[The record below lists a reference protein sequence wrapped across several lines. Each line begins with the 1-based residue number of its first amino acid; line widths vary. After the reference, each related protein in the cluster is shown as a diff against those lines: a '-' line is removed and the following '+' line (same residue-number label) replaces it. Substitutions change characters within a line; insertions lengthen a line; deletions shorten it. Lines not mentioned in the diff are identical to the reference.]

1 MFLEKREMLAHL
13 PLENALVFLIQIVK
27 HYKSMKKRCEIYL
40 PKRFSEVKKL
50 FLIMRLTAILIL
62 VFSFST
68 MASVY
73 SQSTKLSVYYE
84 NTTLVAIF
92 DKLSEQSEFQFV
104 YNDEEVA
111 VVKNVTVDFKNA
123 TVEEIL
129 SKVLSNYDLDYKVV
143 NNVVVITPAPG
154 KRENESEQSRQENNV
169 NVLGKIV
176 DEAGEPLPG
185 ATIRLKGTNVGTTT
199 DKNGN
204 YTLRGSFEGEPVL
217 EISFIGFVSQEIAV
231 DGRQVINITL
241 KQDLQDVSEVVV
253 TGVFTRKANTYT
265 GAVTSIKREELLKMS
280 TQNVLS
286 GLANLDPSFVKV
298 ENLTAGSDPNATS
311 TYQMRGTSSISQNF
325 QSQYENDP
333 NQPLFILDGFETGI
347 EKVKDLDINMIES
360 ITLLKDATAKAI
372 YGSKGANGVV
382 VVETRRPEGGKLR
395 ITYNGGVSLEMPDIT
410 SYDMANA
417 AEKLETERLAGLYLS
432 DNAVTQ
438 LSLNKTYSNKMLEV
452 LRGVNTDWMAQ
463 PLHTGIGQKH
473 SLYIDGGDKTMLY
486 GVDLFYNN
494 VAGAMKGSDRE
505 TFAGGITLT
514 YRKKNFLLRNRL
526 AITYNESNNSPYGN
540 FGLYA
545 QMNPYSR
552 LYDENG
558 NIVQSYDYSGTLEPN
573 PIWNTTINTTDR
585 STYTDITNNLYG
597 EWTIQQGL
605 KVIGRLGISSK
616 EARSDVFKPAS
627 HTDFLNYTDVLRK
640 GSYAQTNGRTHF
652 INGDLGLSYSVV
664 KGKHL
669 LFTNGQLNF
678 ASNSYDRVRLDAE
691 GFPNDHMD
699 HVIFA
704 AQYAEGEKPTGAEGI
719 SHSAGALLSANY
731 SYDER
736 YLFDANYRL
745 SGSSEYGSN
754 KRWGTFWS
762 LGAGWNIHKE
772 AFLKNNSAVNL
783 LKLRFSMG
791 YTGSQGFNTYE
802 ALSTVRYYTNSVYYG
817 NIGSYLVSLANPDLR
832 WQSKYDQSIG
842 LDFGLL
848 KNRIS
853 GRFDYYVANT
863 EDMLTDVTLPSS
875 TGFGYYRANLGKTQN
890 KGVEA
895 NLNIR
900 AYQSSSN
907 RDFLNF
913 YMSVAHNKNKLQ
925 KISNNLKAF
934 NDKQDENKGGDE
946 TADNYDNITTPSVR
960 YIEGQSI
967 NTIWAVQSLG
977 IDPQNGKEIY
987 LKKDGTTTYEWDAK
1001 DQIAA
1006 GDGMP
1011 SVTGNLGISSEISNI
1026 GCNISFY
1033 YRLGGQIY
1041 NTTLVD
1047 KVENAN
1053 LIYNVDRR
1061 VFNDRWKQE
1070 GDIAR
1075 FKAITDK
1082 TYTRP
1087 TTRFVED
1094 NNTLTLSTVNIYY
1107 DFRENGIVKN
1117 SFLQQ
1122 LRASVNLNDIFVISS
1137 VKTERGTSYP
1147 FARNAT
1153 FTIQATF

>member
-1 MFLEKREMLAHL
+1 
-13 PLENALVFLIQIVK
+13 
-27 HYKSMKKRCEIYL
+27 MKKLKTLSYNRGTRKML
-40 PKRFSEVKKL
+40 L
-50 FLIMRLTAILIL
+50 TMRLTLFLWIAGFMQL
-62 VFSFST
+62 S
-68 MASVY
+68 ASVY
-73 SQSTKLSVYYE
+73 SQ
-84 NTTLVAIF
+84 TTRLNVDLKNASLEQIL
-92 DKLSEQSEFQFV
+92 DNIKQQSEFNFLYRSDIFEGV
-104 YNDEEVA
+104 T
-111 VVKNVTVDFKNA
+111 NVDIKFSDVTL
-123 TVEEIL
+123 ESIL
-129 SKVLSNYDLDYKVV
+129 DKILVPEGFEYVIED
-143 NNVVVITPAPG
+143 NVVVIRKHT
-154 KRENESEQSRQENNV
+154 EQLPQDTTVSV
-169 NVLGKIV
+169 MGKIL
-176 DEAGEPLPG
+176 DNNARPLPG
-185 ATIRLKGTNVGTTT
+185 TTIRIKGTNIGAAS
-199 DKNGN
+199 DNDGN
-204 YTLRGSFEGEPVL
+204 YSIRGKVVGEPVL
-217 EISFIGFVSQEIAV
+217 VYSFIGFKTQEIPV
-231 DGRQVINITL
+231 NGNPIINVTMEAN
-241 KQDLQDVSEVVV
+241 QQDVSEVVV
-253 TGVFTRKANTYT
+253 TGAFTRKANTYT
-265 GAVTSIKREELLKMS
+265 GAVTTVKREELLKMS

-286 GLANLDPSFVKV
+286 GLANIDPSFVKV
-298 ENLTAGSDPNATS
+298 ENLAAGSDPNATT

-333 NQPLFILDGFETGI
+333 NQPLFILDGFETTI

-395 ITYNGGVSLEMPDIT
+395 VTYNGGVSLEMPDLS

-417 AEKLETERLAGLYLS
+417 AEKLETERLAGLYHS

-438 LSLNKTYSNKMLEV
+438 LSLNKTYANKMLEV

-463 PLHTGIGQKH
+463 PLRTGIGHKH
-473 SLYIDGGDKTMLY
+473 SMYIDGGDEAMLY

-494 VAGAMKGSDRE
+494 IAGAMKGSDRE

-514 YRKKNFLLRNRL
+514 YRLKNLLLRNRL

-540 FGLYA
+540 FDLYA
-545 QMNPYSR
+545 KMNPYSR
-552 LYDENG
+552 LHDENG
-558 NIVQSYDYSGTLEPN
+558 SIVQSYNYNGILEPN

-585 STYTDITNNLYG
+585 STYTDITNNFYG
-597 EWTIQQGL
+597 EWTIRQGL

-616 EARSDVFKPAS
+616 ETRSDVFKPAS
-627 HTDFLNYTDVLRK
+627 HTDFLNYSDVLRK
-640 GSYAQTNGRTHF
+640 GSYVQTNGRTNF
-652 INGDLGLSYSVV
+652 INGDLGLNYSFI

-678 ASNSYDRVRLDAE
+678 AGNNYDRVAFAAE
-691 GFPNDHMD
+691 GFPNDNMD
-699 HVIFA
+699 HIIFA
-704 AQYAEGEKPTGAEGI
+704 VQYADGGKPTGSEGI
-719 SHSAGALLSANY
+719 SHSAGALLSTNY

-745 SGSSEYGSN
+745 SGSSEYGNN

-772 AFLKNNSAVNL
+772 AFLQNNSAVNL

-802 ALSTVRYYTNSVYYG
+802 ALSTVRYYNSNVYYG
-817 NIGSYLVSLANPDLR
+817 NIGSYLVSLANPNLR

-842 LDFGLL
+842 IDFGLL

-863 EDMLTDVTLPSS
+863 EDMLTDVTLPPS

-907 RDFLNF
+907 RDYLNF
-913 YMSVAHNKNKLQ
+913 YVSVAHNKNKL
-925 KISNNLKAF
+925 KEISNSLKVF
-934 NDKQDENKGGDE
+934 NDTQDQTKNEE
-946 TADNYDNITTPSVR
+946 EVTDNYDNITTPSVR
-960 YIEGQSI
+960 YVEGQSI

-977 IDPQNGKEIY
+977 IDPQNGQEIF
-987 LKKDGTTTYEWDAK
+987 LRKDGTTTYVWDAN

-1011 SVTGNLGISSEISNI
+1011 SLTGNLGISSEIANI

-1041 NTTLVD
+1041 NATLVD

-1053 LIYNVDRR
+1053 VIYNVDRR
-1061 VFNDRWKQE
+1061 VLTDRWKQE

-1082 TYTRP
+1082 SYTRP

-1094 NNTLTLSTVNIYY
+1094 NNTLTLSTVNVYY
-1107 DFRENGIVKN
+1107 DFRETGIVKN
-1117 SFLQQ
+1117 NFLQQ
-1122 LRASVNLNDIFVISS
+1122 LRASINLNDIFVISS